1 MAENKTNVMR
11 ILEQHK
17 IAYTPHEYP
26 HGKEAVDGVTVAAS
40 LGQNP
45 AQVFKTLVARGKSG
59 GIYVFVIPVAEE
71 LHLKKAAK
79 AVGEK
84 SMEMIHVKE
93 LLGLTGYVRGGCS
106 PVGLKKPYPVTIHE
120 SANALPSIIVSAG
133 KIGYQIETAPGGS
146 YCAGQGADCGHHS
159 VSGGKS
165 GATSG

>member
-17 IAYTPHEYP
+17 IAYIPHEYP

-93 LLGLTGYVRGGCS
+93 LLALTGYVRGGCS

-120 SANALPSIIVSAG
+120 SANELPSIIVSAG
-133 KIGYQIETAPGGS
+133 KIGYQIETAP
-146 YCAGQGADCGHHS
+146 ADLIAL
-159 VSGGKS
+159 VK
-165 GATSG
+165 AQTADIIQ

>member
-1 MAENKTNVMR
+1 MKEHKTNVMR

-17 IAYTPHEYP
+17 IPYTAHEYP
-26 HGKEAVDGVTVAAS
+26 HGKDAVDGATVAAL

-71 LHLKKAAK
+71 LDLKKAAK

-84 SMEMIHVKE
+84 AVEMIHVKE

-106 PVGLKKPYPVTIHE
+106 PLGMKKQFPTVVHE
-120 SANALPSIIVSAG
+120 SAASFD
-133 KIGYQIETAPGGS
+133 KIYI
-146 YCAGQGADCGHHS
+146 
-159 VSGGKS
+159 SGGRV
-165 GATSG
+165 GTSITVNPDALLKVTRGQYADIIQHN

>member
-1 MAENKTNVMR
+1 MKETKTNVMR

-17 IAYTPHEYP
+17 IPYTPHEYP
-26 HGKEAVDGVTVAAS
+26 HGKEAVDGITVAK
-40 LGQNP
+40 LMGQDP

-71 LHLKKAAK
+71 LNLKKAAK

-84 SMEMIHVKE
+84 AMEMIHVKE

-120 SANALPSIIVSAG
+120 SANGIPSIIVSAG
-133 KIGYQIETAPGGS
+133 KIGYQIETAP
-146 YCAGQGADCGHHS
+146 ADLIALVNAQTADIIS
-159 VSGGKS
+159 
-165 GATSG
+165 

>member
-1 MAENKTNVMR
+1 MKETKTNVMR

-17 IAYTPHEYP
+17 ISYTPHEYP
-26 HGKEAVDGVTVAAS
+26 HGKEAVDGITVAG
-40 LGQNP
+40 LMGQDP
-45 AQVFKTLVARGKSG
+45 AQVFKTLVARGRSG

-71 LHLKKAAK
+71 LNLKKAAG

-120 SANALPSIIVSAG
+120 SANAIPSIIVSAG
-133 KIGYQIETAPGGS
+133 KIGFQIETAP
-146 YCAGQGADCGHHS
+146 ADLIALVKAQTADIIS
-159 VSGGKS
+159 
-165 GATSG
+165 